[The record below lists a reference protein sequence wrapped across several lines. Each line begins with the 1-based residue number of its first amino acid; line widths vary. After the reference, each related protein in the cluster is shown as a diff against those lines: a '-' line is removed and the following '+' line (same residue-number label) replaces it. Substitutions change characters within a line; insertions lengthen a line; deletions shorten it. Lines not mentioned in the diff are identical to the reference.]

1 MAGEIVLGYDDTE
14 EARAALPVAVG
25 LARSL
30 GAGLVIGFGYEPP
43 RSGGEVGALRDQIER
58 LGEEFAATARAQ
70 VAAIDPD
77 LPVRTELVQ
86 DRPAMA
92 IVRLADSVDAA
103 FIVVGHRQRHLLA
116 EVFIGSIL
124 EGVLSETSRPVVAV
138 QTPEA

>member
-14 EARAALPVAVG
+14 EARAALPVAVR

-92 IVRLADSVDAA
+92 IVRLADSVDAP
-103 FIVVGHRQRHLLA
+103 FIVLGHRQRHLLA